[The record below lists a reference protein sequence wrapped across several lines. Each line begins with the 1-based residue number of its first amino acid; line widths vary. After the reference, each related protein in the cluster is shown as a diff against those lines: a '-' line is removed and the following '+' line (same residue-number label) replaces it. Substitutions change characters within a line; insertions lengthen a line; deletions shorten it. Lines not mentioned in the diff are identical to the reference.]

1 MQIADK
7 IIKIYA
13 TKSGTFLLRSFNSL
27 LEIVRNYGKIISNNY
42 GACTHYEW
50 RRDMKKLLFCSLFL
64 VGILGPSVSV
74 AVCDEQELSGWAIK
88 NSDEYLYQSSS
99 RYDGKYA
106 YECGRGHCDGGQVIF
121 MPADHYFKG
130 NSESKQKLYYCAA
143 RGDQMWVEWKISDI
157 ADCDA
162 QQCRVTDEASQ
173 IDGYYIMDDN
183 GGNVGISTGSKA
195 QLLLTDRTNI
205 CKCESIGEAKTACV
219 NSGGT
224 WANGK
229 CSCSSSKNIKLSA
242 NGESCECINSDYEP
256 DGVYGCKKTSAA
268 IAKDNRQQQ
277 ENINQQ
283 RKKECET
290 SGGTWATNKCTC
302 DQTKN
307 LRLENNKCVC
317 LNNTDYTYNAE
328 NKRCDLTNL
337 AEKKMQCESEV
348 SKESGAYWYNNDC
361 MCQTQD
367 YVWIDGMCKLN
378 PKIDECRHINGAQ
391 WLNNECVCNDKNMEI
406 NEARTECVLTT
417 DAQLS
422 INQSQAKEKIS
433 SAISELDEISS
444 GLKLTV
450 WRNKEGNFNTSRLLS
465 DSIAGVVLGTAGGLI
480 TSNVVKKNQV
490 ENGFEDI
497 QCSVGGQVVA
507 GWGDEFRVGIQ

>member
-1 MQIADK
+1 
-7 IIKIYA
+7 
-13 TKSGTFLLRSFNSL
+13 
-27 LEIVRNYGKIISNNY
+27 
-42 GACTHYEW
+42 
-50 RRDMKKLLFCSLFL
+50 MKKLFVFSVLLCIFEIFSGTANAKCKLLSCGDTDLMNAWVQADIGGNQCWFCGPGPNSCGNNDVVPYLDG
-64 VGILGPSVSV
+64 VGDIIS
-74 AVCDEQELSGWAIK
+74 
-88 NSDEYLYQSSS
+88 LYQCSTGLIQKFVNYEPGRFCDDSDLIS
-99 RYDGKYA
+99 DKGVSGVDLSNAKKTFSFEGVKTKSYSLGDLEGFIGRASCVLVKCNPSYIPNDDKTKCVLDNRETICKSTGGSWSDGK
-106 YECGRGHCDGGQVIF
+106 CIC
-121 MPADHYFKG
+121 
-130 NSESKQKLYYCAA
+130 
-143 RGDQMWVEWKISDI
+143 
-157 ADCDA
+157 
-162 QQCRVTDEASQ
+162 SQ
-173 IDGYYIMDDN
+173 
-183 GGNVGISTGSKA
+183 
-195 QLLLTDRTNI
+195 
-205 CKCESIGEAKTACV
+205 
-219 NSGGT
+219 
-224 WANGK
+224 
-229 CSCSSSKNIKLSA
+229 SKNIKLID
-242 NGESCECINSDYEP
+242 GENKCECINSDYEP
-256 DGVYGCKKTSAA
+256 DGVYGCKKTDAA
-268 IAKDNRQQQ
+268 IAEEKRQQQ
-277 ENINQQ
+277 NTINQQ
-283 RKKECET
+283 SKKECES
-290 SGGTWATNKCTC
+290 SGGTWAASKCTC

-417 DAQLS
+417 DALLS

-450 WRNKEGNFNTSRLLS
+450 WRNEEGKFNTSRLLS

-480 TSNVVKKNQV
+480 TSNVVKKNQI